1 MVERGVSFRVKS
13 KRFVDWRLTISKK
26 NTFPLSDA
34 KEEQCQTIVTVGDSA
49 VRSDRRKRS
58 VHWHIRAGL
67 DVSASQ
73 GAPNILDMDKLV
85 VRGGNPL
92 TGSLTVSGSK
102 NTALPL
108 MSAALLTDGPVTLTN
123 VPDLKD
129 IHTFRRVIEVTGTQI
144 DHSPKEHRMTLNA
157 GTLDRAE
164 APYELVKRMRA
175 SFYMLGA
182 LLGRMGKARVS
193 LPGGCAWG
201 PRPVDLHIEGMKAL
215 GATIDLD
222 QGYVVANAPGGRL
235 DGGRVTLEPSSVGAT
250 INIALA
256 ASLAKGS
263 SVIENAAIEPDVV
276 HFCEMLQAMGARL
289 DGVGTRTL
297 EIEGVDRLNP
307 VDYENCPDR
316 IEMGTFMIAAA
327 IAGRPGQPVEVRN
340 GRTDHLG
347 QAFLEAFERTGT
359 QIEAGDGLIRIIP
372 PAELRPVSVTTGI
385 YPGFPTDLQAQWTV
399 LMARCAGNSKV
410 HETVYPDRFKHIPEL
425 QRMGVNAIIVGDEVV
440 IEGSKSIQGTHV
452 MSTDLRAS
460 VSLVL
465 AGMVAE
471 GETHVLRVYHLD
483 RGYERLEAKLAG
495 AGIDIERVSHDEWAV
510 PS

>member
-1 MVERGVSFRVKS
+1 
-13 KRFVDWRLTISKK
+13 
-26 NTFPLSDA
+26 
-34 KEEQCQTIVTVGDSA
+34 
-49 VRSDRRKRS
+49 
-58 VHWHIRAGL
+58 
-67 DVSASQ
+67 
-73 GAPNILDMDKLV
+73 MDKLV
-85 VRGGNPL
+85 VRGGKPL

-108 MSAALLTDGPVTLTN
+108 MSAALLTDGPVALSN
-123 VPDLKD
+123 IPDLKD
-129 IHTFRRVIEVTGTQI
+129 IHTFRRVIEVTGTTV
-144 DHSPKEHRMTLNA
+144 DHSPATHSMTLDA
-157 GTLDRAE
+157 STLERAE

-182 LLGRMGKARVS
+182 LLGRMGRARVS

-201 PRPVDLHIEGMKAL
+201 PRPVDLHIQGMKAL

-222 QGYVVANAPGGRL
+222 QGYVVAEAPGGRL
-235 DGGRVTLEPSSVGAT
+235 AGGRVTLEPSSVGAT

-256 ASLAKGS
+256 ASLASGS

-276 HFCEMLQAMGARL
+276 HFCEMLEAMGARL
-289 DGVGTRTL
+289 NGIGTRTL

-307 VDYENCPDR
+307 VSFKNCPDR

-327 IAGRPGQPVEVRN
+327 IAGVPDQPVHILG

-347 QAFLEAFERTGT
+347 DAFIEAFERTGT
-359 QIEAGDGLIRIIP
+359 GLTVEEDRVIVTAP
-372 PAELRPVSVTTGI
+372 EELRPVSIKTEI
-385 YPGFPTDLQAQWTV
+385 YPGFPTDLQAQWTI
-399 LMARCAGNSKV
+399 LMARCSGNSKV

-425 QRMGVNAIIVGDEVV
+425 QRMGVNAIIVGDEVM
-440 IEGSKSIQGTHV
+440 IEGGKSFQGTNV

-483 RGYERLEAKLAG
+483 RGYERLEEKLSN
-495 AGIDIERVSHDEWAV
+495 AGIDIERVSYDEWAD
-510 PS
+510 PN